1 MLLTERYID
10 QLRFWPK
17 SGRHILAQVDED
29 SVIVYQAY
37 RPSISQF
44 AVEHG
49 HFGGEFSY
57 SRMSWIKPNFLWMMY
72 RSGWGAK
79 EGQEITLAIRIRRP
93 FFDSLLAQA
102 VESSFTDTQYS
113 THAEWERV
121 VATSSV
127 RMQWDPDHHPR
138 GAALPRRA
146 LQLGLRRRPLKDFGK
161 REILEI
167 IDLTGFVTEQRE
179 NTSADRIAQLI
190 TPAERVYVPADPEV
204 WVRLGLDAADSDQ

>member
-1 MLLTERYID
+1 VTERYID
-10 QLRFWPK
+10 QLRFWPI
-17 SGRHILAQVDED
+17 SGRHILAQADAD
-29 SVIVYQAY
+29 SVIVYRAY
-37 RPSISQF
+37 RLSIGQF

-49 HFGGEFSY
+49 YFGGEFRY
-57 SRMSWIKPNFLWMMY
+57 SRMSWIKPNFLWMMN
-72 RSGWGAK
+72 RSGWGTK
-79 EGQEITLAIRIRRP
+79 EGQEITLAVRLRRP

-102 VESSFTDTQYS
+102 IESSFTDTQYL
-113 THAEWERV
+113 TRAEWERV

-146 LQLGLRRRPLKDFGK
+146 LQLGLRRRPLKDFSK

-167 IDLTGFVTEQRE
+167 IDLTEFVTEQHE

-190 TPAERVYVPADPEV
+190 TPAERVYIPDDPEV
-204 WVRLGLDAADSDQ
+204 WVRLRLAATDADQ

>member
-1 MLLTERYID
+1 MLVTERYID
-10 QLRFWPK
+10 QLRFWPI
-17 SGRHILAQVDED
+17 SGRHILAQADAD
-29 SVIVYQAY
+29 SVIVYRAY
-37 RPSISQF
+37 RLSIGQF

-49 HFGGEFSY
+49 YFGGEFRY
-57 SRMSWIKPNFLWMMY
+57 SRMSWIKPNFLWMMN
-72 RSGWGAK
+72 RSGWGTK
-79 EGQEITLAIRIRRP
+79 EGQEITLAVRLRRP

-102 VESSFTDTQYS
+102 IESSFTDTQYL
-113 THAEWERV
+113 TRAEWERV

-146 LQLGLRRRPLKDFGK
+146 LQLGLRRRPLKDFSK

-167 IDLTGFVTEQRE
+167 IDLTEFVTEQHE

-190 TPAERVYVPADPEV
+190 TPAERVYIPDDPEV
-204 WVRLGLDAADSDQ
+204 WVRLRLAATDADQ